1 MTEPA
6 HHDHGHDHGHGPAVP
21 ANPFP
26 EAEWETLQKD
36 DRQAAAS
43 VIGLM
48 AGIFS
53 IGLIL
58 YLVVA
63 LWVANSAT

>member
-1 MTEPA
+1 MRTTMTEA
-6 HHDHGHDHGHGPAVP
+6 HHDHGHGAAPAG
-21 ANPFP
+21 NPFP
-26 EAEWETLQKD
+26 EAEWATLQKD
-36 DRQAAAS
+36 DRQGAAT

-63 LWVANSAT
+63 VWVAGSST

>member
-1 MTEPA
+1 MTEAA
-6 HHDHGHDHGHGPAVP
+6 HHDHGHGAALTG
-21 ANPFP
+21 NPFP
-26 EAEWETLQKD
+26 EAEWATLQKD

-53 IGLIL
+53 IGLVL

-63 LWVANSAT
+63 MWVAASHT

>member
-1 MTEPA
+1 MTEAA
-6 HHDHGHDHGHGPAVP
+6 HHDHGHTAAPP

-26 EAEWETLQKD
+26 EAEWQTLQKD

-48 AGIFS
+48 VGIFS
-53 IGLIL
+53 IGLVL

-63 LWVANSAT
+63 LWVGGSAT

>member
-1 MTEPA
+1 MTEAA
-6 HHDHGHDHGHGPAVP
+6 HHDHGHGAALP

-26 EAEWETLQKD
+26 EAEWATLQKD

-48 AGIFS
+48 AGIFTV
-53 IGLIL
+53 GLIL

-63 LWVANSAT
+63 LWVAGSTT